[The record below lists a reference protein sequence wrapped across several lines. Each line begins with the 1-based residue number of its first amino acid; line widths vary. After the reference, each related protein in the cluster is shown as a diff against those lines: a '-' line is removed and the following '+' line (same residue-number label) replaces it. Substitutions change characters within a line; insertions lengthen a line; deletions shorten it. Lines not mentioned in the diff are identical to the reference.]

1 MSLVPAN
8 NKPLRRRDPR
18 GLRLNQKKALLAL
31 SQQADWKTAAV
42 AAGVEVETLQ
52 EWLASDVAFQTQYDS
67 LLSGFF
73 TEIQGRMTALLPRV
87 GEVMKEGL
95 DANKYEAVDVVCPKC
110 GEHFK
115 EEVQGPSWAVR
126 LRVVEDI
133 LKHKG
138 LLSQK
143 VEVSGSIEHQHVV
156 LSAEDAILLQLY
168 RRKGPDFVPPGFI
181 DELRARGHVIEG
193 EFTELPNGPVAVEP
207 GQ

>member
-1 MSLVPAN
+1 MDANTSLVPAN

-18 GLRLNQKKALLAL
+18 GLRLNQKKALVAL
-31 SQQADWKTAAV
+31 SQQADWKTAAA
-42 AAGVEVETLQ
+42 AAGVSVDTLQ
-52 EWLASDVAFQTQYDS
+52 EWLANDVAFQAQYDS

-87 GEVMKEGL
+87 GEVMQEGL
-95 DANKYEAVDVVCPKC
+95 DANAPTEVEGICPHC
-110 GEHFK
+110 EQPFK
-115 EEVQGPSWAVR
+115 TTVQVPAWAVR

-143 VEVSGSIEHQHVV
+143 LEVSGSIEHQHIT
-156 LSAEDAILLQLY
+156 LTAEESIGLQRY
-168 RRKGPDFVPPGFI
+168 RRFGPDSVPAGFI

-193 EFTELPNGPVAVEP
+193 EFTELPPP
-207 GQ
+207 P

>member
-1 MSLVPAN
+1 MDKNTSLVPAN

-18 GLRLNQKKALLAL
+18 GLRLNQKKALVAL
-31 SQQADWKTAAV
+31 SQQADWKTAAA
-42 AAGVEVETLQ
+42 AAGVEVDTLQ
-52 EWLASDVAFQTQYDS
+52 DWLANDVAFQAQYDN

-87 GEVMKEGL
+87 GEVMQEGL
-95 DANKYEAVDVVCPKC
+95 DAEKCKMVEVICPNCQHEFKEAVQVPA
-110 GEHFK
+110 
-115 EEVQGPSWAVR
+115 WAVR
-126 LRVVEDI
+126 LRIVEDI

-138 LLSQK
+138 LLRQK
-143 VEVSGSIEHQHVV
+143 VEVSGLIEHQHVV

-193 EFTELPNGPVAVEP
+193 EFTELPSE
-207 GQ
+207 

>member
-1 MSLVPAN
+1 MDPNTSLVPAS
-8 NKPLRRRDPR
+8 KQPLKRRDPR
-18 GLRLNQKKALLAL
+18 GLRLNQKKALVAL
-31 SQQADWKTAAV
+31 SQQADWKTAAT
-42 AAGVEVETLQ
+42 AAGVEVDTLKD
-52 EWLASDVAFQTQYDS
+52 WLEHDVAFQAQYDS

-95 DANKYEAVDVVCPKC
+95 EANKYEEVDVVCPKC
-110 GEHFK
+110 QHEFK
-115 EEVQGPSWAVR
+115 EEVKGPSWAVR

-143 VEVSGSIEHQHVV
+143 VEVSGSIEHQHIT
-156 LSAEDAILLQLY
+156 LTAEDAILLQLY

-193 EFTELPNGPVAVEP
+193 EFTEVND
-207 GQ
+207 

>member
-1 MSLVPAN
+1 MDANTSLVPAN

-18 GLRLNQKKALLAL
+18 GLRLNQKKALVAL
-31 SQQADWKTAAV
+31 SQQADWKTAAA
-42 AAGVEVETLQ
+42 AAGVEVDTLQ
-52 EWLASDVAFQTQYDS
+52 EWLAHDVAFQEQYDS
-67 LLSGFF
+67 LLSGFL

-87 GEVMKEGL
+87 GEVMQVGL
-95 DANKYEAVDVVCPKC
+95 DANAPTEVEGICPHC
-110 GEHFK
+110 EQPFK
-115 EEVQGPSWAVR
+115 TTVQVPAWAVR

-143 VEVSGSIEHQHVV
+143 VEVSGSIEHQHIT

-193 EFTELPNGPVAVEP
+193 EFTEVET
-207 GQ
+207 